1 MSENKSKIFFNRKAK
16 YNYEIIQK
24 FEAGLVL
31 NGNEIRSIREGKVVL
46 ENSYAVF
53 KKNELWIL
61 NLFVDLKSFKNSKV
75 ENQDDVRPKKLLLTR
90 KQLDK
95 IAQILR
101 ANNFTVIPFDLH
113 FNKKG
118 FLKVNI
124 AISKGRKK
132 EDLREYKK
140 QQDWKREKQKMERK
154 G

>member
-113 FNKKG
+113 FNK
-118 FLKVNI
+118 
-124 AISKGRKK
+124 R
-132 EDLREYKK
+132 DLLYV
-140 QQDWKREKQKMERK
+140 
-154 G
+154 

>member
-61 NLFVDLKSFKNSKV
+61 NLFVDLKKF
-75 ENQDDVRPKKLLLTR
+75 
-90 KQLDK
+90 
-95 IAQILR
+95 
-101 ANNFTVIPFDLH
+101 
-113 FNKKG
+113 
-118 FLKVNI
+118 
-124 AISKGRKK
+124 
-132 EDLREYKK
+132 
-140 QQDWKREKQKMERK
+140 
-154 G
+154 